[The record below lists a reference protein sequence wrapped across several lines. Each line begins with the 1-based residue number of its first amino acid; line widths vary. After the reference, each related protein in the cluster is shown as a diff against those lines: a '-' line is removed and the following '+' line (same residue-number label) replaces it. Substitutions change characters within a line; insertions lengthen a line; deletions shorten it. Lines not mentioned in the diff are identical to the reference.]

1 MAISIPL
8 ATCAAYSFSRFRM
21 WGERAMLVT
30 ILATQFVPAVVI
42 VLPFFLMFRSL
53 GMLDTRPALILV
65 DTAIVMPFA
74 VWMIKGFVDG
84 IPLETEEAALVD
96 GSTRLQVLRRVV
108 LPMAAPGIIT
118 AAIFAFIISWNE
130 FLFALILTRRD
141 AVTLPVGLQLFN
153 GQEGHA
159 VAPAVRRRAADHGAD
174 DRAGAAGAEALRS
187 GHDHGSGSLMAQVV
201 LKDVEKRWASFV
213 AVARQSLTV
222 TDGEFLVLLGPS
234 GCGKTTTMRM
244 VAGLEEPSGGEIW
257 IGDRCVNDV
266 MPKDRDIAMVFQ
278 NYGLYPHLT
287 VGENI
292 AYPLRVRGVRAPTAR
307 CGWPRRRARWSWATC
322 CTAARGSCRAGS
334 GSAWRWPAPS
344 CARRRCS

>member
-1 MAISIPL
+1 MRRKGGWRWVQDGLVVLAAVLVLLPIVWIAMAAFKTNVDVFQLKLFFKPTLENFVTIFQPPYLIHQKLLNSAIISISVVVISIPL

-21 WGERAMLVT
+21 RGERAMLVT

-53 GMLDTRPALILV
+53 GMLDTQPALILV

-153 GQEGHA
+153 AQEGMQWHLLSA
-159 VAPAVRRRAADHGAD
+159 AGLLIMAPMIVLALLVQKHFVQGMTMGAVR
-174 DRAGAAGAEALRS
+174 
-187 GHDHGSGSLMAQVV
+187 
-201 LKDVEKRWASFV
+201 
-213 AVARQSLTV
+213 
-222 TDGEFLVLLGPS
+222 
-234 GCGKTTTMRM
+234 
-244 VAGLEEPSGGEIW
+244 
-257 IGDRCVNDV
+257 
-266 MPKDRDIAMVFQ
+266 
-278 NYGLYPHLT
+278 
-287 VGENI
+287 
-292 AYPLRVRGVRAPTAR
+292 
-307 CGWPRRRARWSWATC
+307 
-322 CTAARGSCRAGS
+322 
-334 GSAWRWPAPS
+334 
-344 CARRRCS
+344 